1 MIVIRSFKPSQISLF
16 LVIAVIMT
24 GLVGCASTRQT
35 TETINFPADIPQ
47 PFLSLEQVIEGAQ
60 DTPEGLFSRFLGMIV
75 GQESKFS
82 LNQPTDM
89 AIDQR
94 GRLLIVES
102 EAGVISIFIKEEGEW
117 LNSER
122 ISLAEIKYPTSI
134 AAGAD
139 KIFINDLNNGSV
151 HILDYDFNLVGTM
164 DHADMQRPGGL
175 SYDSHSNRLLIA
187 DPPANVVFV
196 FSTEG
201 EYIGQLG
208 RGSHTQGVLQSPIA
222 TTVDPENGNIYVL
235 DGMARKVKQYDAS
248 FQFVSSFGE
257 YDQVPGS
264 FAFPKG
270 IALAVDGTLFVGD
283 AAFGNIQMFDPT
295 GALLFYFG
303 ETGTDKGQ
311 FLMPRSLFIDQEQH
325 LFVADPYNNRV
336 QIFRY
341 YAQ

>member
-1 MIVIRSFKPSQISLF
+1 
-16 LVIAVIMT
+16 
-24 GLVGCASTRQT
+24 
-35 TETINFPADIPQ
+35 
-47 PFLSLEQVIEGAQ
+47 
-60 DTPEGLFSRFLGMIV
+60 
-75 GQESKFS
+75 
-82 LNQPTDM
+82 
-89 AIDQR
+89 
-94 GRLLIVES
+94 
-102 EAGVISIFIKEEGEW
+102 
-117 LNSER
+117 
-122 ISLAEIKYPTSI
+122 
-134 AAGAD
+134 
-139 KIFINDLNNGSV
+139 
-151 HILDYDFNLVGTM
+151 
-164 DHADMQRPGGL
+164 
-175 SYDSHSNRLLIA
+175 
-187 DPPANVVFV
+187 
-196 FSTEG
+196 
-201 EYIGQLG
+201 
-208 RGSHTQGVLQSPIA
+208 
-222 TTVDPENGNIYVL
+222 L